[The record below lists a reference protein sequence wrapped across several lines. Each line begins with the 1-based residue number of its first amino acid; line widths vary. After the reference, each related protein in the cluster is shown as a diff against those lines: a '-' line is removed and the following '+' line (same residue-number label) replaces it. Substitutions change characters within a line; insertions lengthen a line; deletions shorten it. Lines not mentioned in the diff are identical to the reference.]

1 MRGSD
6 LIILEPKRIWAMSG
20 MLVNEFSMTTH
31 QILGA
36 QSTRQAKSIATAPP
50 EIKSKSNFDL
60 SQSIEQDYTQ
70 GSPKND
76 NLVVVDVLPRG

>member
-31 QILGA
+31 QIFGA
-36 QSTRQAKSIATAPP
+36 QSTRQVKSIATAPP
-50 EIKSKSNFDL
+50 EINLVNFYL
-60 SQSIEQDYTQ
+60 SQSITQHYTQ
-70 GSPKND
+70 RSPKYD
-76 NLVVVDVLPRG
+76 NLVVVDILPRG